1 MTPPPAGTPWWAWL
15 LAVVLL
21 ALIASGTTVLAQRP
35 MQRKLDA
42 VAVDAREAREQ
53 TANEHADAEYPNLRD
68 ELTAVHE
75 TLRDVAAGQGRLEE
89 GQKRHDSE
97 IGGIRHTQRQ
107 QTDALARLDER
118 MEGRD
123 AEQRR
128 EHAVLAKRLDD
139 HLDPTN

>member
-1 MTPPPAGTPWWAWL
+1 MSD
-15 LAVVLL
+15 AVVIQLITTL
-21 ALIASGTTVLAQRP
+21 GALVAVILGKV
-35 MQRKLDA
+35 KLDKIGR
-42 VAVDAREAREQ
+42 DAREAREQ

-68 ELTAVHE
+68 ELTAVHG
-75 TLRDVAAGQGRLEE
+75 TLRDVVGGVERLED

>member
-1 MTPPPAGTPWWAWL
+1 MSD
-15 LAVVLL
+15 AVVIQ
-21 ALIASGTTVLAQRP
+21 LIATAGLILVAALGKV
-35 MQRKLDA
+35 KLDRIGR
-42 VAVDAREAREQ
+42 DAREAREQ

-75 TLRDVAAGQGRLEE
+75 TMRDVAAGQVRLEA
-89 GQKRHDSE
+89 GQKRHDGE

-139 HLDPTN
+139 HLATTD

>member
-1 MTPPPAGTPWWAWL
+1 MSDAIVVQLITTAG
-15 LAVVLL
+15 VVLV
-21 ALIASGTTVLAQRP
+21 AVLGKI
-35 MQRKLDA
+35 KLDRIGR
-42 VAVDAREAREQ
+42 DAREAREQ

-68 ELTAVHE
+68 ELTAMRGEVS
-75 TLRDVAAGQGRLEE
+75 AGLGRLED

-107 QTDALARLDER
+107 QTDAIARLDER

-128 EHAVLAKRLDD
+128 EHAALAKRLDD
-139 HLDPTN
+139 HLTNTN

>member
-1 MTPPPAGTPWWAWL
+1 MSD
-15 LAVVLL
+15 AVVIQ
-21 ALIASGTTVLAQRP
+21 LIATAGLILVAALGKV
-35 MQRKLDA
+35 KLDRIGR
-42 VAVDAREAREQ
+42 DAREAREQ

-68 ELTAVHE
+68 ELTAMRAD
-75 TLRDVAAGQGRLEE
+75 LSAGLDRLEA
-89 GQKRHDSE
+89 GQKRHDGE

-139 HLDPTN
+139 HLTTTD

>member
-1 MTPPPAGTPWWAWL
+1 MSD
-15 LAVVLL
+15 AVVIQ
-21 ALIASGTTVLAQRP
+21 LIATAGLILVAALGKV
-35 MQRKLDA
+35 KLDRIGR
-42 VAVDAREAREQ
+42 DAREAREQ

-68 ELTAVHE
+68 ELTAMRGD
-75 TLRDVAAGQGRLEE
+75 LSAGLDRLEA
-89 GQKRHDSE
+89 GQKRHDGE

-139 HLDPTN
+139 HLTVAD

>member
-1 MTPPPAGTPWWAWL
+1 MSD
-15 LAVVLL
+15 AVVVQLITTAGVIL
-21 ALIASGTTVLAQRP
+21 VAALGKV
-35 MQRKLDA
+35 KLDRIGR
-42 VAVDAREAREQ
+42 DAREAREQ

-68 ELTAVHE
+68 ELTAMRGD
-75 TLRDVAAGQGRLEE
+75 LSAGLDRLEA
-89 GQKRHDSE
+89 GQKRHDGE

-128 EHAVLAKRLDD
+128 EHAVLSKRLDD
-139 HLDPTN
+139 HLTTTD

>member
-1 MTPPPAGTPWWAWL
+1 MSE
-15 LAVVLL
+15 AVVIQLIVTAG
-21 ALIASGTTVLAQRP
+21 ALVAIILGKV
-35 MQRKLDA
+35 KLDRIGR
-42 VAVDAREAREQ
+42 DARVSREQ

-68 ELTAVHE
+68 ELTAMRGEVS
-75 TLRDVAAGQGRLEE
+75 AGLGRLEA

-97 IGGIRHTQRQ
+97 IGGIRHAQRQ

-139 HLDPTN
+139 HLTPTT